1 MVGNVS
7 SRLNSLRSRTLSPSD
22 NLASENEF
30 RLTPQSPLKATR
42 SEHLHWLQELTRSN
56 NGAPCPTVGFVRCER
71 WSADLEASF
80 VYLQQLV
87 VSGTV
92 SKRVTAVI
100 PWRLSTPSQL
110 VLSFDLVADEFDATL
125 VSRVLRE
132 IPLWRRQSDL
142 VFLELGLLGSPA
154 ARALAP
160 WCNRIFL
167 YSPEKSLPKAK
178 MVSKMLKTWLAEGL
192 SLNGAIQVG

>member
-7 SRLNSLRSRTLSPSD
+7 SRLSSLRSKTLSASD
-22 NLASENEF
+22 GLVSESEL
-30 RLTPQSPLKATR
+30 RTAQSPLTCSRSETVHWLKEITR
-42 SEHLHWLQELTRSN
+42 SSD
-56 NGAPCPTVGFVRCER
+56 GVPCSTVGFVRCDR
-71 WSADLEASF
+71 WSTDMEASF

-87 VSGTV
+87 ITGSV

-100 PWRLSTPSQL
+100 PWRLSAPSNL

-132 IPLWRRQSDL
+132 MPLWKRQSDL

-160 WCNRIFL
+160 WCNRIYL
-167 YSPEKSLPKAK
+167 YSPEKCLPNTK
-178 MVSKMLKTWLAEGL
+178 MASKMLKSWLGDSL